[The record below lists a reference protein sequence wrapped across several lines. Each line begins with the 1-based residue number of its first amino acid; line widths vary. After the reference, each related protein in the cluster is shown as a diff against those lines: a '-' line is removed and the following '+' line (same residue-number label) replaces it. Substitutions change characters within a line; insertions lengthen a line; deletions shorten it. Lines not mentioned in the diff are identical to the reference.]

1 MPDEYSILSRAK
13 SLGVSA
19 EILSLESKGYS
30 IYVEKGQKSG
40 SQVIDRGYAIRVVK
54 DGKVGMAYST
64 VLDEK
69 VLDYA
74 LDTMKVSN
82 PDKDY
87 SLPAGKKVDYLSAV
101 YYPEVEEPFDKVK
114 EYALYFEENEDN
126 LKVNYVHVRSE
137 SFGVKVVSTEG
148 VDVQERRSF
157 VSLGV
162 AANTSS
168 GNEVSPEIFESRES
182 RRFDI
187 DIEEVKDTLREKT
200 EITSNRAKV
209 DVKGLDVTF
218 TTSAQEEL
226 IFPLIN
232 FSFSAENLYRKRTIF
247 SQREDVNPKLRIV
260 DSPRREDGVFSR
272 SFDAEGMPTQENVL
286 VESSVK
292 TFLTNYYWARKAS
305 LPHTSSAS
313 RNFTS
318 LPSISVTNLVIDF
331 KEKSKDV
338 REGTVVVDKVQ
349 GVHTSNPE
357 TGEFSVV
364 GSVAWLDDGKKSVGL
379 REIVVTGN
387 IKNLLKNVILQSNPR
402 RCGSLISGDLRVSGI
417 SLIM

>member
-1 MPDEYSILSRAK
+1 
-13 SLGVSA
+13 
-19 EILSLESKGYS
+19 
-30 IYVEKGQKSG
+30 
-40 SQVIDRGYAIRVVK
+40 
-54 DGKVGMAYST
+54 
-64 VLDEK
+64 
-69 VLDYA
+69 
-74 LDTMKVSN
+74 MKVSN
-82 PDKDY
+82 QDKDY
-87 SLPAGKKVDYLSAV
+87 LLPPGRKVDYLSGV
-101 YYPEVEEPFDKVK
+101 YYSEVEEPFDKVK
-114 EYALYFEENEDN
+114 EYASYFEGIDN
-126 LKVNYVHVRSE
+126 LKINYIQTRSE
-137 SFGVKVVSTEG
+137 SFMVKVVSTEG
-148 VDVQERRSF
+148 VDVQERRTF

-162 AANTSS
+162 AANTVS
-168 GNEVSPEIFESRES
+168 GSEVSPEVFESRES

-187 DIEEVKDTLREKT
+187 DLDEVKETLKEKT
-200 EITSNRAKV
+200 EITSNRTKTE
-209 DVKGLDVTF
+209 VKGLDVTF

-232 FSFSAENLYRKRTIF
+232 FSFSGENFYRKRSIF
-247 SQREDVNPKLRIV
+247 YPGEDINPKLRIT

-286 VESSVK
+286 VESSAK
-292 TFLTNYYWARKAS
+292 TFLTNYYWSRKAS

-318 LPSISVTNLVIDF
+318 LPSISVTNLVIEF

-364 GSVAWLDDGKKSVGL
+364 GSVAWLDDGKKRVGL
-379 REIVVTGN
+379 REIVLTGN
-387 IKNLLKNVILQSNPR
+387 IKTLLKNVVSQSSPR

-417 SLIM
+417 SLII